1 VLCGFKGLLCTI
13 EEVLTSSP
21 LMHSQRGC
29 VSHPT
34 HRAHTQNSTFLF
46 LGFWLTR
53 RLPGLVKGRNGYKTI
68 MPQTLLDNRYA
79 RGELLGSGGMAEVYL
94 AHDEVLDRDVA
105 LKVLSQR
112 YTENEE
118 FVERFRREA
127 RNAAFLNHPHI
138 VSVYDQGCSGEKT
151 YYIAMEYITGGTL
164 KDRILGE
171 GPLAPDAAIELGLQ
185 VAQALGHAHE
195 HGVIHRDIKSRNILL
210 TEAGYAKVTDFGIAR
225 AATATTTTSRSRLVL
240 GTPGYIS
247 PEQAMGKP
255 VDPRSDL
262 YSLGVVLYEMLTGS
276 LPYGGESPLSMA
288 LKHVDEPLRSPREVN
303 PNVPA
308 SLNALTA
315 KLLAKN
321 PENRYASASDMAE
334 DLERVRSGLSPL
346 VVDAEKTTREM
357 VTAPL
362 LSTGENRPKRT
373 ALRPLATSPMEVFK
387 SGRTREGKL
396 IRTLATL
403 LFSMILLGALV
414 WALMGEYSAL
424 ETSGAQDTPDAEEVS
439 PSSRQEEVPELYYAS
454 EVEDALADAGLKL
467 GTQNEASDDT
477 VPAGVVIEQDPAAGS
492 TVEEDTAVDIV
503 VSTGPKQVPT
513 PLRAA
518 PARVGVGSQ
527 QEAPAT
533 QAKPNSTNPK
543 PALVT
548 EQSAPQALPISVETD
563 SQQEAPNAQK
573 TTAAQ
578 AGSAFS
584 SVNKTVQKEKKK
596 GKK

>member
-1 VLCGFKGLLCTI
+1 
-13 EEVLTSSP
+13 
-21 LMHSQRGC
+21 
-29 VSHPT
+29 
-34 HRAHTQNSTFLF
+34 
-46 LGFWLTR
+46 
-53 RLPGLVKGRNGYKTI
+53 
-68 MPQTLLDNRYA
+68 
-79 RGELLGSGGMAEVYL
+79 
-94 AHDEVLDRDVA
+94 
-105 LKVLSQR
+105 
-112 YTENEE
+112 
-118 FVERFRREA
+118 
-127 RNAAFLNHPHI
+127 
-138 VSVYDQGCSGEKT
+138 
-151 YYIAMEYITGGTL
+151 MEYIPGGTL

-171 GPLAPDAAIELGLQ
+171 GPLDPDTATELGLQ

-225 AATATTTTSRSRLVL
+225 AATATTTTSRSRLIL

-247 PEQAMGKP
+247 PEQAIGKP

-262 YSLGVVLYEMLTGS
+262 YSLGVVLYEMITGK

-288 LKHVDEPLRSPREVN
+288 LKHVDEPLRSPREDN
-303 PNVPA
+303 PNVPE
-308 SLNALTA
+308 SLDALTA
-315 KLLAKN
+315 KLLAKD
-321 PENRYASASDMAE
+321 PEDRYASAVELAE
-334 DLERVRSGLSPL
+334 DLGRVRSGLPPL

-357 VTAPL
+357 ITPPL
-362 LSTGENRPKRT
+362 LSAGEKRTKRT
-373 ALRPLATSPMEVFK
+373 ALRQLATSPTEVFK
-387 SGRTREGKL
+387 SGRTRRGRH

-403 LFSMILLGALV
+403 LFSTILLGALV
-414 WALMGEYSAL
+414 WVTLGEYSAL
-424 ETSGAQDTPDAEEVS
+424 ETSEAVDTPGAEEVA
-439 PSSRQEEVPELYYAS
+439 PSSGQEEVPELYYAS
-454 EVEDALADAGLKL
+454 EVEDALADGGLTL
-467 GTQNEASDDT
+467 GVQNEASDDT

-573 TTAAQ
+573 TTTAQ

-584 SVNKTVQKEKKK
+584 SLNKTVQKEKKK